1 MDIPTWR
8 VPTVVVLVFL
18 LFGCA
23 ASPKTSTTTKH
34 FLAGG
39 AASSADLTL
48 SPMPSSSP
56 ASSSPASSTR
66 TGSTPDNTTRAE
78 HTYAYRIGPL
88 DVLEVSV
95 FKVPELSKTVQ
106 VASLGTISLPLLGE
120 VPAAGRTARDMEK
133 DLTRKLKASYLHK
146 PQVIV
151 LVKEF
156 NSQRVTV
163 EGAVKEPGIYP
174 IMGKF
179 SLLQLIATAKGFSKN
194 ADTTVTIF
202 RGPAERRRATRVDVA
217 RIRSGAQR
225 DPVLIAG
232 DVVVV
237 SKSTL
242 KEGFSNFLR
251 ALPIVGTFALL

>member
-1 MDIPTWR
+1 MEVKTWR
-8 VPTVVVLVFL
+8 APTAL
-18 LFGCA
+18 LLALTMFGCA
-23 ASPKTSTTTKH
+23 ASPTNKSTTTKN
-34 FLAGG
+34 FLSGSGSAVGDAGL
-39 AASSADLTL
+39 AL
-48 SPMPSSSP
+48 
-56 ASSSPASSTR
+56 SSPASSTPTESVSRNATRSER
-66 TGSTPDNTTRAE
+66 TA
-78 HTYAYRIGPL
+78 AYRIGPS

-120 VPAAGRTARDMEK
+120 VPAAGRTARDIEQE
-133 DLTRKLKASYLHK
+133 LTQKLKATYLQR

-163 EGAVKEPGIYP
+163 EGAVVEPGVYP
-174 IMGKF
+174 IMGSL

-202 RGPAERRRATRVDVA
+202 RGSRGRRLATKFDVS
-217 RIRSGAQR
+217 RIRSGTDR
-225 DPVLIAG
+225 DPHLVAG
-232 DVVVV
+232 DIVVVR
-237 SKSTL
+237 KSNL